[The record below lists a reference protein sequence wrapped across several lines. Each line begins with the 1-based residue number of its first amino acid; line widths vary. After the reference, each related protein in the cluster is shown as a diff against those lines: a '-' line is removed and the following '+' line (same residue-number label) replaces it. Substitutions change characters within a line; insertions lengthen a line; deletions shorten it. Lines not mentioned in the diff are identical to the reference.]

1 MKKRLIV
8 SMFVAVLAFAGY
20 LAFTVVDSKTP
31 VATAAK
37 KTYSGKMYIAGMGG
51 HFASFDLTV
60 DPNNADNP
68 LSIKNLDRVV
78 IGDKKTH
85 PTHDPRIDSNDRN
98 TMFWSTYVLDPNK
111 KAHMGKTDLKTGKV
125 IKDVAFDTDPRSPGD
140 KPPLYCSSGQT
151 AKHYMPVFMGVEGYV
166 DVVDKTT
173 MEKKHRMFISDL
185 GFKKGSYQFLHG
197 TSSQD
202 MKKFLVAVN
211 ETVDG
216 KSNGKIHLVLVDLA
230 SLEKGQWKELARN
243 TITGEPGKTI
253 TFRMYFTNDNKHIF
267 QSVADRFWVLDA
279 NNLKLID
286 EKMVD
291 GQNHDAFPTPD
302 SKYAILTIRNEASA
316 LDADGKQLI
325 GKTITDG
332 LIQLYDFEAKKIV
345 GKQVSTCQAC
355 HKGMMMGDKSA
366 VLCGIDGNW
375 KN

>member
-1 MKKRLIV
+1 
-8 SMFVAVLAFAGY
+8 
-20 LAFTVVDSKTP
+20 
-31 VATAAK
+31 
-37 KTYSGKMYIAGMGG
+37 
-51 HFASFDLTV
+51 
-60 DPNNADNP
+60 
-68 LSIKNLDRVV
+68 
-78 IGDKKTH
+78 
-85 PTHDPRIDSNDRN
+85 
-98 TMFWSTYVLDPNK
+98 
-111 KAHMGKTDLKTGKV
+111 
-125 IKDVAFDTDPRSPGD
+125 
-140 KPPLYCSSGQT
+140 
-151 AKHYMPVFMGVEGYV
+151 MGVEGYV
-166 DVVDKTT
+166 DVVDKAT

-243 TITGEPGKTI
+243 SVTGEPAKTI
-253 TFRMYFTNDNKHIF
+253 TFRMNFTPDNKHIF

-279 NNLKLID
+279 NNLKLVD

-302 SKYAILTIRNEASA
+302 GKYAILTIRNEASA

-332 LIQLYDFEAKKIV
+332 LVQLYDFEAKKIV
-345 GKQVSTCQAC
+345 GNQVSTCQAC